1 MTLKHSTQLN
11 LLEPIL
17 FAEASLASRGRSQ
30 TLSEEAQKM
39 TAISG
44 RKCSELLKL
53 LGHGSLLEKMCEA
66 LLMSRWGSSVASLTW
81 KILATKTKLSLF
93 QLSPSMPNTGETDAS
108 LLVWPTP
115 RVSDTEGGIV
125 KNVEY
130 QNGSF
135 SRRNKQG
142 VRWGVK
148 LKDAVSHAQKLWPT
162 PTGQDN
168 PQVRGEGKT
177 VGTKRGTTLGGAV
190 RLWPTPM
197 AHEARL
203 GYQDRTRGKK
213 GIQESLTTVVINK
226 AGGRKATDG
235 QMNPT
240 FPEYLMGYP
249 IGWTD
254 LNVSGT
260 ASSLL
265 SQCTLDEPSSRPA
278 DD

>member
-1 MTLKHSTQLN
+1 MTSKHSTQLN
-11 LLEPIL
+11 LLEPTL
-17 FAEASLASRGRSQ
+17 SVGASLASRGRSQ

-66 LLMSRWGSSVASLTW
+66 LLMSPWGSSVASLTW
-81 KILATKTKLSLF
+81 KILATKTRLSLF
-93 QLSPSMPNTGETDAS
+93 QLSPSMRSIAGTECFLWRSPDTGAGGTS
-108 LLVWPTP
+108 GLLKKGVNIRENGQPIQIRLVDQVNNP
-115 RVSDTEGGIV
+115 R
-125 KNVEY
+125 
-130 QNGSF
+130 
-135 SRRNKQG
+135 
-142 VRWGVK
+142 
-148 LKDAVSHAQKLWPT
+148 LWPT

-190 RLWPTPM
+190 RLWPTPR
-197 AHEARL
+197 ASEWKGVGPL
-203 GYQDRTRGKK
+203 GSKSHKHRVKK
-213 GIQESLTTVVINK
+213 GYLDATVQEV
-226 AGGRKATDG
+226 G
-235 QMNPT
+235 QVTGQLNPNWV
-240 FPEYLMGYP
+240 EWLQGYP

-254 LNVSGT
+254 LNVSGI

>member
-1 MTLKHSTQLN
+1 
-11 LLEPIL
+11 
-17 FAEASLASRGRSQ
+17 
-30 TLSEEAQKM
+30 
-39 TAISG
+39 
-44 RKCSELLKL
+44 
-53 LGHGSLLEKMCEA
+53 
-66 LLMSRWGSSVASLTW
+66 MSPWGSSVASLKW
-81 KILATKTKLSLF
+81 KLLATKTKLSLF
-93 QLSPSMPNTGETDAS
+93 QLSPSMPNTGGTDAG

-135 SRRNKQG
+135 SRKNKQG

-148 LKDAVSHAQKLWPT
+148 LKDAVSHAEKLWPT
-162 PTGQDN
+162 PRASEWKGVGPLGSKSHKHRVKKGYLDATVQEVGQVTGQ
-168 PQVRGEGKT
+168 
-177 VGTKRGTTLGGAV
+177 L
-190 RLWPTPM
+190 
-197 AHEARL
+197 
-203 GYQDRTRGKK
+203 
-213 GIQESLTTVVINK
+213 
-226 AGGRKATDG
+226 
-235 QMNPT
+235 NPT

-265 SQCTLDEPSSRPA
+265 SQCTLDEPSSRQT

>member
-11 LLEPIL
+11 LLEPTL
-17 FAEASLASRGRSQ
+17 SAEASLVSRGQSQ

-44 RKCSELLKL
+44 RKCSELLRL

-66 LLMSRWGSSVASLTW
+66 LLMSPWGSSVASLTW
-81 KILATKTKLSLF
+81 KILATKTKVSLF
-93 QLSPSMPNTGETDAS
+93 QLSPSMRSIAGTECFLWRSPDTGAGGTS
-108 LLVWPTP
+108 GLLKK
-115 RVSDTEGGIV
+115 GIDIR
-125 KNVEY
+125 E
-130 QNGSF
+130 NGQPIQI
-135 SRRNKQG
+135 RLVDQVN
-142 VRWGVK
+142 
-148 LKDAVSHAQKLWPT
+148 
-162 PTGQDN
+162 N
-168 PQVRGEGKT
+168 P
-177 VGTKRGTTLGGAV
+177 

-213 GIQESLTTVVINK
+213 GTQESLTTVVINK

-235 QMNPT
+235 QLNPT
-240 FPEYLMGYP
+240 FCEYLMGYP

-260 ASSLL
+260 ASCLI